1 MRIAIP
7 KEYHPGE
14 LRVPMIPA
22 DVGSLAAHGASVE
35 IEAGMGETAGYR
47 DSDYR
52 EAGAGVNPDRRGLIT
67 AADVIL
73 RVRKP
78 PLEEVAWM
86 REKSVHISFL
96 DPFKEK
102 ELLERMLAGGVS
114 AISMEMIPRISRAQ
128 KMDALTSQ
136 ANLAGYV
143 AVILASNHLN
153 RIIPMMMTAAGT
165 IAPSRVFVIGVGVA
179 GLQAIAT
186 ARRLG
191 ARVSAFDTRPAVEE
205 QVQSLGAKFLKVDL
219 GETGE
224 TKGGYARALTPE
236 QLAKQR
242 EAMMKQCAVS
252 DVVITTAQVFGKK
265 APLIVTDDMIAAMRE
280 GSVIVDLAAESGGNV
295 EGTVPDQV
303 VVVHG
308 VKVIGLENLPGRV
321 AVHASQMYSSNLKS
335 FVAEY
340 WNDGTKSLVLP
351 MDDEIIRGCLITHEH
366 KIFSE
371 LLKSMT

>member
-1 MRIAIP
+1 
-7 KEYHPGE
+7 
-14 LRVPMIPA
+14 
-22 DVGSLAAHGASVE
+22 
-35 IEAGMGETAGYR
+35 
-47 DSDYR
+47 
-52 EAGAGVNPDRRGLIT
+52 
-67 AADVIL
+67 
-73 RVRKP
+73 
-78 PLEEVAWM
+78 
-86 REKSVHISFL
+86 
-96 DPFKEK
+96 
-102 ELLERMLAGGVS
+102 
-114 AISMEMIPRISRAQ
+114 
-128 KMDALTSQ
+128 MDALTSQ

-143 AVILASNHLN
+143 AVILAANHLN

-191 ARVSAFDTRPAVEE
+191 ARVSAFDTRAAVEE

-224 TKGGYARALTPE
+224 TKGGYARALTSE
-236 QLAKQR
+236 QLVRQR

-303 VVVHG
+303 VVIHG
-308 VKVIGLENLPGRV
+308 VKVIGLENLTGRV

-335 FVAEY
+335 FVLEY
-340 WNDGTKSLVLP
+340 WNDATKSLVLP
-351 MDDEIIRGCLITHEH
+351 MDDEIIRGCLITHKH
-366 KIFSE
+366 AIFSE
-371 LLKSMT
+371 LLKSMM

>member
-1 MRIAIP
+1 MKIVIP

-14 LRVPMIPA
+14 LRVPMIPV
-22 DVGSLAAHGASVE
+22 DVKLLTDRGAAVE
-35 IEAGMGETAGYR
+35 IESGMGETAGFN

-52 EAGAGVNPDRRGLIT
+52 EVGAGINSNRHDLIT
-67 AADVIL
+67 SADVIL
-73 RVRKP
+73 RIRKP
-78 PLEEVAWM
+78 PLEEVTWL
-86 REKSVHISFL
+86 REKSVHVSFL

-102 ELLERMLAGGVS
+102 ELLESLASQGVS
-114 AISMEMIPRISRAQ
+114 AVSMEMIPRISRAQ

-143 AVILASNHLN
+143 AIILAADRLN
-153 RIIPMMMTAAGT
+153 RILPMMMTAAGT

-224 TKGGYARALTPE
+224 TKEGYAKALTPE
-236 QLAKQR
+236 QLARQS
-242 EAMMKQCAVS
+242 EAMAKQCAIS
-252 DVVITTAQVFGKK
+252 DIVVTTAQVFGRK
-265 APLIVTDDMIAAMRE
+265 APLIVTDDMIAAMRA

-295 EGTVPDQV
+295 EGTVSDKE

-308 VKVIGLENLPGRV
+308 VKIIGPGNLPGRV

-335 FVAEY
+335 FIMEY
-340 WNDGTKSLVLP
+340 WNDDTKSLVLP
-351 MDDEIIRGCLITHEH
+351 MDDEIIRGCLVTHEH
-366 KIFSE
+366 EIISE
-371 LLKSMT
+371 LFKRMM

>member
-1 MRIAIP
+1 
-7 KEYHPGE
+7 
-14 LRVPMIPA
+14 
-22 DVGSLAAHGASVE
+22 
-35 IEAGMGETAGYR
+35 
-47 DSDYR
+47 
-52 EAGAGVNPDRRGLIT
+52 
-67 AADVIL
+67 
-73 RVRKP
+73 
-78 PLEEVAWM
+78 M

-102 ELLERMLAGGVS
+102 ELLERLLAGGVS

-143 AVILASNHLN
+143 AVILAANHLN

-308 VKVIGLENLPGRV
+308 VKIIGLENLPGRV

-335 FVAEY
+335 FVLEY
-340 WNDGTKSLVLP
+340 WNDATKSLVLP

-366 KIFSE
+366 EIFSE
-371 LLKSMT
+371 LLKSMM